1 MFGTWDTE
9 GHCYF
14 KLFVMSQIYCD
25 IIRGFLDIPWSIRI
39 NFETVR
45 FIATEL

>member
-1 MFGTWDTE
+1 MFGTRGTV

-14 KLFVMSQIYCD
+14 KLFVMSRIYCD
-25 IIRGFLDIPWSIRI
+25 IISGFLGIPPSIHI
-39 NFETVR
+39 NFATVL